1 MGRSVLTHMDW
12 KLNFKR
18 PSTQRWQCPIYN
30 GTLKRFV
37 WSNKQGLIHFVSTY
51 SVNVTGSVITSDP
64 RSKDVNG
71 RFTTVPSKDLSD
83 QVWYIS
89 PFSIYFCN
97 QLLIYICGFYGSD
110 LRISCITEEMKKM
123 IVINTFQKNLRF
135 WSDKGFKGIVVITL
149 SGPLMEG
156 RFKIMS
162 TVL

>member
-1 MGRSVLTHMDW
+1 MGRCVLTHMDW

-30 GTLKRFV
+30 GTVKRFV
-37 WSNKQGLIHFVSTY
+37 WSNKQWLIHFVSTY
-51 SVNVTGSVITSDP
+51 SLNVTGSVITSDP

-97 QLLIYICGFYGSD
+97 QLLIYTCGF
-110 LRISCITEEMKKM
+110 LRKWLAHFLHNRRNEENDCNKYFSEK
-123 IVINTFQKNLRF
+123 
-135 WSDKGFKGIVVITL
+135 STL
-149 SGPLMEG
+149 LI
-156 RFKIMS
+156 R
-162 TVL
+162 